1 MVSEELKAARAA
13 RRNAERARQ
22 RLNDPDY
29 YTKKRAWDKKSKENR
44 KDKIAA
50 YLKEWSKRNS
60 EIVHSYGRKRRAHK
74 YGVASEFY
82 TADILIEVYG
92 SSCHIC
98 NEPIDLNAPRKVGVE
113 GWQKGLHIDHI
124 IPLSKGGLDTINNV
138 RPAHGECNI
147 RKHNKIKGKDE

>member
-1 MVSEELKAARAA
+1 M
-13 RRNAERARQ
+13 
-22 RLNDPDY
+22 
-29 YTKKRAWDKKSKENR
+29 
-44 KDKIAA
+44 
-50 YLKEWSKRNS
+50 
-60 EIVHSYGRKRRAHK
+60 
-74 YGVASEFY
+74 ASEFY

-92 SSCHIC
+92 SGCHIC